1 MFTATNF
8 INNYVNFY
16 EKYFFEQIVKVQD
29 KLKTRIQ
36 TGTDSDSRLHANL
49 VPNYKKKDPNDAPE
63 VDKLKKQRNGMLNI
77 SNLTAQ
83 DILKKYNLKD
93 FKPGQNEKQLS
104 TSGIYIGYNP
114 QQKSFYLKK

>member
-1 MFTATNF
+1 MNL
-8 INNYVNFY
+8 Y

-29 KLKTRIQ
+29 SDETRIQ
-36 TGTDSDSRLHANL
+36 TGTDPDSRLHANL
-49 VPNYKKKDPNDAPE
+49 VPNYKKKNPNDCPE
-63 VDKLKKQRNGMLNI
+63 VDKLKKQKNGMLTI

-83 DILKKYNLKD
+83 DIIKKYNLRN
-93 FKPGQNEKQLS
+93 FIPGKNFKQLS

>member
-1 MFTATNF
+1 
-8 INNYVNFY
+8 VNLY

-29 KLKTRIQ
+29 KLKTRIH
-36 TGTDSDSRLHANL
+36 TGTDPDSRLHANL
-49 VPNYKKKDPNDAPE
+49 VPNVYKKNPNDCPE
-63 VDKLKKQRNGMLNI
+63 VDKLKKQKNGMLTI

-83 DILKKYNLKD
+83 DIIKKYNLRD
-93 FKPGQNEKQLS
+93 FIPGKNFKQLS

>member
-1 MFTATNF
+1 MNL
-8 INNYVNFY
+8 Y

-29 KLKTRIQ
+29 RLKTRIH
-36 TGTDSDSRLHANL
+36 TGTDADSRLLNRLHGGGSANL
-49 VPNYKKKDPNDAPE
+49 VPNYLKKDPNDCPE
-63 VDKLKKQRNGMLNI
+63 VDKLKKQKNGMLTI

-83 DILKKYNLKD
+83 DIIKKYNLRD
-93 FKPGQNEKQLS
+93 FIPGKNFKQLS

>member
-1 MFTATNF
+1 MNL
-8 INNYVNFY
+8 Y
-16 EKYFFEQIVKVQD
+16 EKIFFEQIVKVQD
-29 KLKTRIQ
+29 KLKTRTQ

-49 VPNYKKKDPNDAPE
+49 VPNYKKKNPNDAPE
-63 VDKLKKQRNGMLNI
+63 VDKLKKQRNGTLNI

-83 DILKKYNLKD
+83 DIIKKYNLRD

-104 TSGIYIGYNP
+104 TSGIFIGFNP

>member
-1 MFTATNF
+1 MNL
-8 INNYVNFY
+8 Y

-29 KLKTRIQ
+29 RLKTRIH
-36 TGTDSDSRLHANL
+36 TGTDADSRLHANL
-49 VPNYKKKDPNDAPE
+49 VPNYKKKNPNDCPE
-63 VDKLKKQRNGMLNI
+63 VDKLKKQKNGMLNI

-83 DILKKYNLKD
+83 DIIKKYNLKE
-93 FKPGQNEKQLS
+93 FIPGKNLKQLS

>member
-1 MFTATNF
+1 MFTATDV
-8 INNYVNFY
+8 INNYVNLY

-49 VPNYKKKDPNDAPE
+49 VPNYKKKDPNDSPE
-63 VDKLKKQRNGMLNI
+63 VDKLKKQTNGTLNI
-77 SNLTAQ
+77 SPQTAQ
-83 DILKKYNLKD
+83 DIIKKYNLQD
-93 FKPGQNEKQLS
+93 FKPGQNVKQLS

>member
-1 MFTATNF
+1 MNL
-8 INNYVNFY
+8 Y

-29 KLKTRIQ
+29 SDKTRIH
-36 TGTDSDSRLHANL
+36 TGTDPDSRLHANL
-49 VPNYKKKDPNDAPE
+49 VPNYKKKNPNDCPE
-63 VDKLKKQRNGMLNI
+63 VDKLKKQKNGMLTI

-83 DILKKYNLKD
+83 DIIKKYNLRD
-93 FKPGQNEKQLS
+93 FIPGKNFKQLS

>member
-1 MFTATNF
+1 MNL
-8 INNYVNFY
+8 Y

-29 KLKTRIQ
+29 KLKTRIH
-36 TGTDSDSRLHANL
+36 TGTDADNRLHANL
-49 VPNYKKKDPNDAPE
+49 VPNYKKKNPNDCPE

-83 DILKKYNLKD
+83 DIIKKYNLRD
-93 FKPGQNEKQLS
+93 FIPGKNFKQLS

>member
-1 MFTATNF
+1 MNL
-8 INNYVNFY
+8 Y

-29 KLKTRIQ
+29 KLKTRIH
-36 TGTDSDSRLHANL
+36 TGTDPDSRLHANL
-49 VPNYKKKDPNDAPE
+49 VPNVYKKDPNDCPE
-63 VDKLKKQRNGMLNI
+63 VDKLKKQKNGMLTI

-83 DILKKYNLKD
+83 DIIKKYNLRN
-93 FKPGQNEKQLS
+93 FIPGKNFKQLS

>member
-29 KLKTRIQ
+29 KLKTRIH
-36 TGTDSDSRLHANL
+36 TGTDADSRLHANL
-49 VPNYKKKDPNDAPE
+49 VPNYKKKNPNDSPE
-63 VDKLKKQRNGMLNI
+63 VDKLKKQRDGILNI
-77 SNLTAQ
+77 SQQAAQ
-83 DILKKYNLKD
+83 DIIRKYNLKD
-93 FKPGQNEKQLS
+93 FKPGENIKQLS

-114 QQKSFYLKK
+114 QQKSFFLKK